1 MSARG
6 FFSKLGTAVVAIGM
20 LGGGAL
26 VAWNVFGQAKPGGEC
41 EHSLGC
47 RSFYCVHHELTG
59 KEQVRAAHGMCT
71 RECGSDADCKD
82 IGATCVVLGAEA
94 RDDLPPFGKPERACL
109 RVLDGP

>member
-1 MSARG
+1 
-6 FFSKLGTAVVAIGM
+6 
-20 LGGGAL
+20 
-26 VAWNVFGQAKPGGEC
+26 
-41 EHSLGC
+41 
-47 RSFYCVHHELTG
+47 
-59 KEQVRAAHGMCT
+59 MCT